1 MDYQLDNTDR
11 KLLARV
17 QENSKTGLDVLADH
31 CGLSVPSVQRRLK
44 KLRDSGVI
52 QQEVAVV
59 SPASLGYFMTFVVMV
74 ELERE
79 ALHQLDGFR
88 KRVKSEPQVQQC
100 YYVTGEA
107 DFILICT
114 ARDMQDFEA
123 LTHKLFFDD
132 SNVRRFRT
140 SVVMERS
147 KVSLN
152 IPCENNGPERD

>member
-1 MDYQLDNTDR
+1 MRVEIDESDR
-11 KLLARV
+11 IILRAIQSDRRL
-17 QENSKTGLDVLADH
+17 GLEVLADD

-44 KLRDSGVI
+44 RLRESGII
-52 QQEVAVV
+52 QREVAILD
-59 SPASLGYFMTFVVMV
+59 SSRLDYAMTFIVLV

-79 ALHQLDGFR
+79 SLVKLDQFR
-88 KRVKSEPQVQQC
+88 KQMKAEPQVQQC

-123 LTHKLFFDD
+123 LTHRLFFED

-140 SVVMERS
+140 SVSMDRT
-147 KVSLN
+147 KVGLTVP
-152 IPCENNGPERD
+152 I